1 MVLTD
6 MGVEELKAL
15 RDEVS
20 DELKAR
26 RIDTLDAERD
36 AKAEREA
43 KFKSAVSEGDTIKF
57 RFNKEDAVAIVIRVS
72 EKSVTVEIDEKKKY
86 VKYANILEVLEKAEK
101 AESEDAD
108 AEGEDAEAVA

>member
-6 MGVEELKAL
+6 MGVEELKTL

-36 AKAEREA
+36 AKADREA
-43 KFKSAVSEGDTIKF
+43 EFKGSVSEGDTIKF
-57 RFNKEDAVAIVIRVS
+57 RFNKEDAVAVAVRVS
-72 EKSVTVEIDEKKKY
+72 EKSVTVEIEDKKKY
-86 VKYANILEVLEKAEK
+86 VKYSNILEILEKAEK
-101 AESEDAD
+101 AD
-108 AEGEDAEAVA
+108 AESEDAEAVA